1 MNILN
6 IYKKKL
12 RIQFNYFIGKN
23 SILSMLFSLKTL
35 LSIQAKGE
43 NNLQYSEPINALRF
57 LSADAVQKANSGH
70 PGMPMGMA
78 EIATALWSKHLKH
91 NPLNP
96 TWFDRDRFVLSNGHG
111 SMLLYSLLHLTGYK
125 LSIEDIKDFR
135 QLKSKTPGH
144 PEYDINIGVETT
156 TGPLGQGIANAVGMA
171 ISEKMLAAQFNKDDI
186 KPIDHYTYVF
196 LGDGCLMEGI
206 SHEACSFAGT
216 HELGKLICFY
226 DQNGISIDGEIDNWF
241 TDDSVKRFESYG
253 WQTICV
259 DGHNVEEISEAIS
272 KAKEEPKKPSMI
284 FCKTTIGFG
293 SPNKSGTA
301 DVHGAPLGDEEI
313 EKTREALGWQYT
325 AFEIPKDVYDFW
337 DSKKSGAEK
346 NATWENSIKSYK
358 DKYPNDSLELE
369 RRIKGD
375 MPAKFEQ
382 NFLDFLNDCNTNN
395 LPMATRKAS
404 KACLDFFVKEMPE
417 LVGGSADLTPSNNT
431 FSASSTT
438 FSSENPSGNH
448 INYGVREFGM
458 SAIMNGMVLHGGIK
472 PYGATFLVFTDY
484 ARNAVRLSALM
495 GLPNIFVYTHDSVAL
510 GEDGPT
516 HQPIEH
522 MVTLRSTPN
531 MDSWR
536 PADLV
541 ETAVAWKNAISSLST
556 PTCLIFSRQGT
567 SAIERTPEQLSSIEN
582 GGYLLEE
589 HEDPNITIVASGSE
603 VQLAIDAAQELK
615 NESINANVVSM
626 PSLDV
631 FLKQS
636 NEIQNKIINPNK
648 PVLVVECAHPNS
660 WYKILNRSDKVIGI
674 ETFGESAPGSE
685 LLEHFG
691 FNKDNVIQTAKSL
704 VND

>member
-1 MNILN
+1 MQ
-6 IYKKKL
+6 K
-12 RIQFNYFIGKN
+12 
-23 SILSMLFSLKTL
+23 
-35 LSIQAKGE
+35 
-43 NNLQYSEPINALRF
+43 SEPINALRF

-91 NPLNP
+91 NPSNP

-111 SMLLYSLLHLTGYK
+111 SMLLYSLLHLTGYD

-144 PEYDINIGVETT
+144 PEYDIDIGVETT

-171 ISEKMLAAQFNKDDI
+171 ISEKILAAEFNKDDI

-196 LGDGCLMEGI
+196 LGDGCLMEGV
-206 SHEACSFAGT
+206 SHEACSFAAT
-216 HELGKLICFY
+216 HNLGKLICFY

-241 TDDSVKRFESYG
+241 TDDSVKRFDSYG

-259 DGHNVEEISEAIS
+259 DGHNVEEVSDAIS
-272 KAKEEPKKPSMI
+272 KAKEEPNKPTMI

-313 EKTREALGWQYT
+313 EKTREALGWNYS
-325 AFEIPKDVYDFW
+325 AFEVPKEVYDFW
-337 DSKKSGAEK
+337 DSKKSGAGI
-346 NATWENSIKSYK
+346 NSIWDDLIKNYK
-358 DKYPNDSLELE
+358 EKYPNESLELE

-375 MPAKFEQ
+375 LPE
-382 NFLDFLNDCNTNN
+382 NFQQSFLNFLNDCNSNN
-395 LPMATRKAS
+395 SPMATRKAS

-431 FSASSTT
+431 FSASSST
-438 FSSENPSGNH
+438 FSNENPSGNH

-522 MVTLRSTPN
+522 LVTLRSTPN
-531 MDSWR
+531 LNSWR

-541 ETAVAWKNAISSLST
+541 ETAVAWNNAVSSATT

-567 SAIERTPEQLSSIEN
+567 SAIERTPEQLSSIN
-582 GGYLLEE
+582 IGGYLLEE

-603 VQLAIDAAQELK
+603 VQLAIDAAKELK

-626 PSLDV
+626 PCLDV

-636 NEIQNKIINPNK
+636 NKLQDKVINPNK
-648 PVLVVECAHPNS
+648 PVLVIECAHPNS
-660 WYKILNRSDKVIGI
+660 WYKILNRNDKVIGM

-691 FNKDNVIQTAKSL
+691 FNKDNVIQAAKSL
-704 VND
+704 IND

>member
-1 MNILN
+1 
-6 IYKKKL
+6 
-12 RIQFNYFIGKN
+12 
-23 SILSMLFSLKTL
+23 MLLTTKIL
-35 LSIQAKGE
+35 LSFLKQTGE
-43 NNLQYSEPINALRF
+43 INLHPSDPTNALRF
-57 LSADAVQKANSGH
+57 LSIDAVQKANSGH

-78 EIATALWSKHLKH
+78 EIATSLWSNHLKH
-91 NPLNP
+91 NPSNP
-96 TWFDRDRFVLSNGHG
+96 NWFNRDRFVLSNGHG

-125 LSIEDIKDFR
+125 LSINDLKDFR

-144 PEYDINIGVETT
+144 PEYDIDIGVETT

-171 ISEKMLAAQFNKDDI
+171 ISEKILAAEFNHEDLD
-186 KPIDHYTYVF
+186 PIDHFTYAF

-206 SHEACSFAGT
+206 SHEACSFAAT
-216 HELGKLICFY
+216 HNLGKLICFY
-226 DQNGISIDGEIDNWF
+226 DQNGISIDGEIENWF

-253 WQTICV
+253 WHTICV
-259 DGHNVEEISEAIS
+259 DGHNIKEIDEAINH
-272 KAKEEPKKPSMI
+272 AKEKSDKPSMI

-293 SPNKSGTA
+293 SPNKSDTA

-313 EKTREALGWQYT
+313 EKTREALNWQYP
-325 AFEIPKDVYDFW
+325 AFEIPKEIYDFW
-337 DSKKSGAEK
+337 DAKDKGAEINSDWDNLIK
-346 NATWENSIKSYK
+346 NYEE
-358 DKYPNDSLELE
+358 KYPEQAKELH
-369 RRIKGD
+369 RRIKGET
-375 MPAKFEQ
+375 PENFEESF
-382 NFLDFLNDCNTNN
+382 NEFLNNCDLNN
-395 LPMATRKAS
+395 SSMATRKAS

-431 FSASSTT
+431 FSESSST
-438 FSSENPSGNH
+438 FSNENPKGNH

-522 MVTLRSTPN
+522 LVTLRSTPN
-531 MDSWR
+531 LNNWR

-541 ETAVAWKNAISSLST
+541 ETSVAWKDAVTSTKT

-567 SAIERTPEQLSSIEN
+567 SAITRSQDQLNAIKK
-582 GGYLLEE
+582 GGYLL
-589 HEDPNITIVASGSE
+589 DQSDNPDMTIIASGSE
-603 VQLAIDAAQELK
+603 VQLALDAAKQLK
-615 NESINANVVSM
+615 SESKNINVVSM
-626 PSLDV
+626 PSLDI
-631 FLKQS
+631 FLQQS
-636 NEIQNKIINPNK
+636 EEYQRSIINPDK
-648 PVLVVECAHPNS
+648 PVLVVECSHPNS
-660 WYKILNRSDKVIGI
+660 WYKILNRNDKVIGI

-691 FNKDNVIQTAKSL
+691 FTEENVIKTVKSL
-704 VND
+704 LND